1 MSHIAVSC
9 GLPRFA
15 RKGAAVR
22 RALAG
27 ALRKLK
33 VKNVS
38 VEAFL
43 VSDAAMRAVNA
54 RARGLKRPT
63 TVLSFKALP
72 HFPRP
77 EVPRGG
83 RCLGEIY
90 LAPDFISANGWS
102 TPSLAVHGLLH
113 LLGYTHDRHRDT
125 IEMER
130 IERGLLKLEIRN

>member
-9 GLPRFA
+9 GLQRFA
-15 RKGAAVR
+15 GKGAAVR
-22 RALAG
+22 RVLAG

-33 VKNVS
+33 IKNVS

-54 RARGLKRPT
+54 HARGLRRPA
-63 TVLSFKALP
+63 TVLSFKAP
-72 HFPRP
+72 PRFPRP

-83 RCLGEIY
+83 RYLGEIY
-90 LAPDFISANGWS
+90 LAPDHIRANGGS
-102 TPSLAVHGLLH
+102 TSSLAVHGLLH

-130 IERGLLKLEIRN
+130 KEQELLKLEIRN